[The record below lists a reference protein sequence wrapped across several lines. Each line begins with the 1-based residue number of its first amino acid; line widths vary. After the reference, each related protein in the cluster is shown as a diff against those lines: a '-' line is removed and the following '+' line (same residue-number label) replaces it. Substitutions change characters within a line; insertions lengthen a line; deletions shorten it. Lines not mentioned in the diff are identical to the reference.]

1 MPPRPLRMAELSS
14 RSGVPRETIHFY
26 LREGLLPR
34 PRKGGR
40 TVAYYGEEHLERLRI
55 IRRLREE
62 KYLPLA
68 VIRRLLDT
76 PAAAAPRD
84 VDVLAEVLDILPR
97 DGDPGPA
104 PSPAAVR
111 EAAARGLL
119 GARSPHGSPGSDPAE
134 RRILGLVD
142 EALAQ
147 GDAARALTLA
157 DLEAC
162 AAGLEGLVAR
172 EAAIFF
178 DAVLQ
183 SGDLEGSI
191 AALRSG
197 RGTVA
202 RFITAYRDLM
212 LRRVLEELLL
222 AVQQGHAAV
231 MRSVVPPLSPARR
244 EALGE
249 PARRAALVAS
259 REPGAAE
266 ALVIHLFGCADAAA
280 LAAISPAIVAAAG
293 PRLAPLTAWGAHEAA
308 PTDATLAELERAVA
322 AADLPLGPILL
333 AGATLARGVR
343 RRDDAGPSLLE
354 AVVPALQRLAAADPE
369 SEADP
374 TLRAL
379 GCFHLGWVE
388 RALPAVLGRRDRG
401 ALAVARSLSILEES
415 AGAIDAAIVATLLE
429 SAGRRD

>member
-1 MPPRPLRMAELSS
+1 MAELSA

-40 TVAYYGEEHLERLRI
+40 TVAYYGEEHLERLRT

-76 PAAAAPRD
+76 PAAAAERD

-97 DGDPGPA
+97 DDDSGPA

-111 EAAARGLL
+111 EATARGLL
-119 GARSPHGSPGSDPAE
+119 GPRSPPGSPGSDPAE

-147 GDAARALTLA
+147 GDAARSLTLA

-172 EAAIFF
+172 EAALFF
-178 DAVLQ
+178 DAVLA

-202 RFITAYRDLM
+202 RFITAYRDLL

-222 AVQQGHAAV
+222 AVQHGHAAV
-231 MRSVVPPLSPARR
+231 MRSVVPPLPWPRR
-244 EALGE
+244 ETLGE
-249 PARRAALVAS
+249 PARRDALAVAAASGGADPAAAL
-259 REPGAAE
+259 
-266 ALVIHLFGCADAAA
+266 LIHLFGCADVAA
-280 LAAISPAIVAAAG
+280 LAALSPAIVVAAG
-293 PRLAPLTAWGAHEAA
+293 PRLAPLAAWGAHEAA
-308 PTDATLAELERAVA
+308 PTDATLAALDRAVA
-322 AADLPLGPILL
+322 AAPDLPLGPILL

-343 RRDDAGPSLLE
+343 RRDGAGPSLLE
-354 AVVPALQRLAAADPE
+354 EVVPALQRLAAADPE

-374 TLRAL
+374 ALRAL
-379 GCFHLGWVE
+379 GHFHLGSIDL
-388 RALPAVLGRRDRG
+388 ALPAVLGRRERG
-401 ALAVARSLSILEES
+401 ALALARSLEIARGS
-415 AGAIDAAIVATLLE
+415 AGLIDPAVIATMVE
-429 SAGRRD
+429 SVERRG

>member
-1 MPPRPLRMAELSS
+1 MAELSA

-40 TVAYYGEEHLERLRI
+40 TVAYYGEEHLDRLRA

-68 VIRRLLDT
+68 VIRRLLDA
-76 PAAAAPRD
+76 PVAAAERD

-97 DGDPGPA
+97 DESPGPA
-104 PSPAAVR
+104 PSAAAVR

-119 GARSPHGSPGSDPAE
+119 GARSPAGSPGSDPAE

-147 GDAARALTLA
+147 GDAARSLTLA

-162 AAGLEGLVAR
+162 AVGVEGLVAR

-178 DAVLQ
+178 DAVLA

-222 AVQQGHAAV
+222 AVQHGHAAV
-231 MRSVVPPLSPARR
+231 MSSVVPPLTGPRR

-249 PARRAALVAS
+249 PARRAALVA
-259 REPGAAE
+259 AAE
-266 ALVIHLFGCADAAA
+266 PIGASEASAALVIHLFGCADVAA
-280 LAAISPAIVAAAG
+280 LAALSPTIAAAAG
-293 PRLAPLTAWGAHEAA
+293 PRLAPLAAWAAHEAA
-308 PTDATLAELERAVA
+308 PTDATFAALDRAVA
-322 AADLPLGPILL
+322 AAPDLQLGPILL
-333 AGATLARGVR
+333 AGAMLARGVR

-354 AVVPALQRLAAADPE
+354 EVVPALQRLAAADPE
-369 SEADP
+369 READP

-379 GCFHLGWVE
+379 GHFHLG
-388 RALPAVLGRRDRG
+388 RALTALPAVLGRRERG
-401 ALAVARSLSILEES
+401 ALALARSLTIARGSMGE
-415 AGAIDAAIVATLLE
+415 IDPAIVATLAE
-429 SAGRRD
+429 SAERRA

>member
-1 MPPRPLRMAELSS
+1 MAELSA

-40 TVAYYGEEHLERLRI
+40 TVAYYGEEHLERLRT

-68 VIRRLLDT
+68 VIRRLLDA
-76 PAAAAPRD
+76 PAAAAERD
-84 VDVLAEVLDILPR
+84 VDVFAEVLDILPR
-97 DGDPGPA
+97 DDDSGPA
-104 PSPAAVR
+104 PTPAAVR

-119 GARSPHGSPGSDPAE
+119 GTRSPPGLPGIDPAE

-147 GDAARALTLA
+147 GDAARSLTLA

-178 DAVLQ
+178 DAVLE

-231 MRSVVPPLSPARR
+231 MRSVVPPLPWARR

-249 PARRAALVAS
+249 PARREALMAS
-259 REPGAAE
+259 AGAGAAE
-266 ALVIHLFGCADAAA
+266 PAAALVIHLFGCADTAA
-280 LAAISPAIVAAAG
+280 LAALAPAIVVAAG
-293 PRLAPLTAWGAHEAA
+293 RRLAPLTAWGTHEAA
-308 PTDATLAELERAVA
+308 PSDATLAALDCAVA
-322 AADLPLGPILL
+322 AAPDLPLGPILL
-333 AGATLARGVR
+333 AGAMLARGVR
-343 RRDDAGPSLLE
+343 RRDEAGPSLLE
-354 AVVPALQRLAAADPE
+354 EVVPALQRLAAANPE
-369 SEADP
+369 NEANQA
-374 TLRAL
+374 LRAL
-379 GCFHLGWVE
+379 GHFHLGWVDL
-388 RALPAVLGRRDRG
+388 ALPAVLGRRERG
-401 ALAVARSLSILEES
+401 ALALARSLALARGS
-415 AGAIDAAIVATLLE
+415 AGAIDPAVVATIAE
-429 SAGRRD
+429 SAERRG

>member
-1 MPPRPLRMAELSS
+1 MAELSS

-40 TVAYYGEEHLERLRI
+40 TVAYYGEEHLDRLRI

-76 PAAAAPRD
+76 PAAAPRD

-97 DGDPGPA
+97 DEGPGPA
-104 PSPAAVR
+104 PSAAAVR

-119 GARSPHGSPGSDPAE
+119 GARSPPGSPGSDPAE

-147 GDAARALTLA
+147 GDPARALTLA

-202 RFITAYRDLM
+202 RFITAFRDLM

-231 MRSVVPPLSPARR
+231 MRSVVPPLSWARR
-244 EALGE
+244 ESLGE
-249 PARRAALVAS
+249 PARRAALAS
-259 REPGAAE
+259 RASEAAPSLDARAAG

-280 LAAISPAIVAAAG
+280 LAALPPGLAAAAG
-293 PRLAPLTAWGAHEAA
+293 PRLAPLAAWGAHEAA
-308 PTDATLAELERAVA
+308 PTDATLAELDRAVA
-322 AADLPLGPILL
+322 AAPDLPLGPILL

-343 RRDDAGPSLLE
+343 RRDDARPSLLE

-369 SEADP
+369 SEPDL

-388 RALPAVLGRRDRG
+388 RALPAVLGRRDRA

-415 AGAIDAAIVATLLE
+415 RGAIDAAIVATLME

>member
-1 MPPRPLRMAELSS
+1 MAELSS

-40 TVAYYGEEHLERLRI
+40 TVAYYGEEHLDRLRI

-76 PAAAAPRD
+76 PATAARD

-97 DGDPGPA
+97 DADPGPA
-104 PSPAAVR
+104 PSAAAVR

-119 GARSPHGSPGSDPAE
+119 GARSPPGSPGDDPAE

-142 EALAQ
+142 ETLAL
-147 GDAARALTLA
+147 DDPARALTLA

-162 AAGLEGLVAR
+162 ASGLEGLVAR

-202 RFITAYRDLM
+202 RFITAFRDLM

-222 AVQQGHAAV
+222 AAQQGHAAV
-231 MRSVVPPLSPARR
+231 MRSVVPPLSRARR

-249 PARRAALVAS
+249 PARRDALAASAAS
-259 REPGAAE
+259 ALDARAAE
-266 ALVIHLFGCADAAA
+266 ALVIHLFGCADVVA
-280 LAAISPAIVAAAG
+280 LAALSPAIAAAAG

-308 PTDATLAELERAVA
+308 PTNATLAELERAVGA

-333 AGATLARGVR
+333 AGAMLARGVR
-343 RRDDAGPSLLE
+343 PRDDAGPGLLE
-354 AVVPALQRLAAADPE
+354 SVVPALQRLAAADPE
-369 SEADP
+369 SEANP

-379 GCFHLGWVE
+379 GCFHLGWIE
-388 RALPAVLGRRDRG
+388 RALPAVLGRRERG
-401 ALAVARSLSILEES
+401 ALAVARALSILEES
-415 AGAIDAAIVATLLE
+415 SPAIDAAVVATLLE